1 MAMQRFIVLLIGVT
15 SISFSAI
22 FIRYCNDVPAI
33 TIAGYRLV
41 IASVVLVLIA
51 LVRRVRF
58 TGIGKRERIAAV
70 IGALFLALH
79 FISWITSLKM
89 TSIAS
94 SVALVTTNP
103 IFVGVFSWLILKEKQ
118 EKELIFG
125 IVLSVGGSLVL
136 ALGDGGL
143 SGLVIT
149 NKEALIGDLL
159 AIVGAIMG
167 SGYLITGSI
176 IREKVDTFRHIL
188 MVYPLAAVILLVIV
202 LVSGLPVTG
211 FQPRSYLNLVHL
223 ALISQLLGHTAFNW
237 ALKHLKTSMVAITIL
252 CEPIG
257 AAILAFFFFRE
268 TITISQAIGMT
279 LIFSAVL
286 IGARKGRKAAPDDAV
301 M

>member
-1 MAMQRFIVLLIGVT
+1 M
-15 SISFSAI
+15 
-22 FIRYCNDVPAI
+22 
-33 TIAGYRLV
+33 
-41 IASVVLVLIA
+41 VLVLIA

-58 TGIGKRERIAAV
+58 TGIGRRERIAAV
-70 IGALFLALH
+70 IGAVFLALH

-103 IFVGVFSWLILKEKQ
+103 IFVGVFSWLILREKQ

-149 NKEALIGDLL
+149 NREALIGDLL

-202 LVSGLPVTG
+202 LVSGVPVTG
-211 FQPRSYLNLVHL
+211 FQNRSYLNLVHL
-223 ALISQLLGHTAFNW
+223 ALVSQLLGHTAFNW

-257 AAILAFFFFRE
+257 AAILAFLFFRE
-268 TITISQAIGMT
+268 TITLSQAVGMG

-286 IGARKGRKAAPDDAV
+286 IGARKGRKAVPEDAV